1 MRRAPLVLALLVLLG
16 LPLAGCSAAQS
27 SKSQFKGEAGKVA
40 AVVDDLAAAGRTGNA
55 KKICEDILA
64 RQLVAELKSA
74 GGDCQTE
81 MKAAIQDA
89 SDYDL
94 RVSSV
99 KVTGASATA
108 RVRQGTKGRFAT
120 FSFIKEKGD
129 WRASALGG

>member
-1 MRRAPLVLALLVLLG
+1 MRRALLALALLAV
-16 LPLAGCSAAQS
+16 PLAGCTAAQT
-27 SKSQFKGEAGKVA
+27 SKSKFKGEAGKVA

-55 KKICEDILA
+55 KKICSDILA

-74 GGDCQTE
+74 GGDCESE

-94 RVSSV
+94 KVNSV
-99 KVTGASATA
+99 KVTGGSATA
-108 RVRQGTKGRFAT
+108 RVQQGDKGRVAT

>member
-1 MRRAPLVLALLVLLG
+1 MRRASLVLALLVL
-16 LPLAGCSAAQS
+16 PLAGCTAAQT
-27 SKSQFKGEAGKVA
+27 SKSKFKGEAGKVA
-40 AVVDDLAAAGRTGNA
+40 AVVDDLAQAGRTGNA
-55 KKICEDILA
+55 KKICSDILA

-74 GGDCQTE
+74 GGDCESE

-94 RVSSV
+94 KVDSV
-99 KVTGASATA
+99 KVTGGSATA
-108 RVRQGTKGRFAT
+108 KVRQGTKGRVAT

>member
-1 MRRAPLVLALLVLLG
+1 MRRASLVLALLVL
-16 LPLAGCSAAQS
+16 PLAGCTAAQT

-40 AVVDDLAAAGRTGNA
+40 AVVDDLAQAGRTGNA
-55 KKICEDILA
+55 KKICSDILA

-74 GGDCQTE
+74 GGDCESE

-94 RVSSV
+94 KVDSV
-99 KVTGASATA
+99 KVTGGSATA
-108 RVRQGTKGRFAT
+108 KVRQGSKGRVAT